1 MLYSGWDG
9 EGEFFYSME
18 ILYGGIPGRP
28 IGDGMDGHSWW
39 PLFENIPTEYLE
51 AYYPLRIDGY
61 TTVTD
66 SGGAGLHRGG
76 NGVEKRYVYLEPGE
90 VSIHDDRWLTRPWGV
105 LGGLPGGR
113 SEKILKRADGSE
125 ERLPR
130 SAINVIVEPGDMLVY
145 RTAGGGG
152 WKDRLERPVEAVV
165 RDVSFGLVSREHA
178 TVGYGVVI
186 ADDGS
191 ADGPATEAE
200 RERQRTER
208 GEASNFDFG
217 PSLEDVL
224 ANCKEETGLEPPTP
238 AVPLRWS
245 PLEPAA
251 DALARVRAGDGIPAP
266 S

>member
-1 MLYSGWDG
+1 MLYSGWDSAG
-9 EGEFFYSME
+9 DFFYSME

-61 TTVTD
+61 TTITD

-105 LGGLPGGR
+105 LGGQPGAR
-113 SEKILKRADGSE
+113 SEKLLVRADGTE
-125 ERLPR
+125 KRLP
-130 SAINVIVEPGDMLVY
+130 SKCDNVEVDAGDMLVY

-165 RDVSFGLVSREHA
+165 RDVPLRPRLAREGA
-178 TVGYGVVI
+178 GELRGRRRRRRRVPTPARRRPSGS
-186 ADDGS
+186 GS
-191 ADGPATEAE
+191 ATSEATRSPSTSGP
-200 RERQRTER
+200 RSRRCSR
-208 GEASNFDFG
+208 
-217 PSLEDVL
+217 
-224 ANCKEETGLEPPTP
+224 NCKAETGLEPPTP
-238 AVPLRWS
+238 AKPLRWS
-245 PLEPAA
+245 PLEDGAE
-251 DALARVRAGDGIPAP
+251 ALARLREREAV
-266 S
+266 